1 VPDCLSRCIPIEQ
14 RINQHNIP
22 LHEIVPA
29 AEIMSVES
37 KDLREILAE
46 AQVEDKELQ
55 IIRQQISEDPDLSH
69 RYSLISDVLFYFDGT
84 RNRLVVPESFIPRV
98 LQALHGSI
106 YSGHLGAEKT
116 RQ

>member
-29 AEIMSVES
+29 AEIMSMES
-37 KDLREILAE
+37 KDLREIRAE

-55 IIRQQISEDPDLSH
+55 IIRQQMSEDLTYLTDTRLSPMLCSILMGLETDLWFPNLLFHESYKHCMDQSTPD
-69 RYSLISDVLFYFDGT
+69 I
-84 RNRLVVPESFIPRV
+84 
-98 LQALHGSI
+98 
-106 YSGHLGAEKT
+106 
-116 RQ
+116 